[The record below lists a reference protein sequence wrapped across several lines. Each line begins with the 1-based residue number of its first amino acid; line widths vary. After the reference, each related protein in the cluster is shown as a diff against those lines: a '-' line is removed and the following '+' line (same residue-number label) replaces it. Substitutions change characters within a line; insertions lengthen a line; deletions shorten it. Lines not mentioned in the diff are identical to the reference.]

1 MVGETAVA
9 ATEVEEEEETA
20 VEEEEETAG
29 AKEAVVAVVAVQFGR
44 RRHIPQSL
52 NMRQWR
58 RARYCTQVCWM
69 IAKCILALPRLH

>member
-1 MVGETAVA
+1 MVGETAMA

-29 AKEAVVAVVAVQFGR
+29 AKEAVEAVQFGR